1 MIWVA
6 RLDRIAAFWGFG
18 GIPSA
23 GREVITYNDGDMSDE
38 LGLGAAAVEE
48 EARDTGRDLA
58 FPSSAGGVFRAGA
71 VMAGRAAVAAS
82 GCSGSVLRD
91 T

>member
-1 MIWVA
+1 MA

-23 GREVITYNDGDMSDE
+23 GREVITYSEVDMSDE
-38 LGLGAAAVEE
+38 LGLGAAVVEE
-48 EARDTGRDLA
+48 EVRDTGRDLE
-58 FPSSAGGVFRAGA
+58 FPSSAGGVFRAGV
-71 VMAGRAAVAAS
+71 VMVGRAVVAAS